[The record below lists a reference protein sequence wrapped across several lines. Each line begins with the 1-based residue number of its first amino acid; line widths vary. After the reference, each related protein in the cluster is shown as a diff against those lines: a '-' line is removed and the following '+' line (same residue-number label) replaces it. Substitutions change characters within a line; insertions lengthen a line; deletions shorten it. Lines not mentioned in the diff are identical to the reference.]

1 MANVTAGSGGGGR
14 GDRRRRPGSLPAG
27 WRVERNQG
35 GAGPLFSNSG
45 PAAPPPAP
53 GVERLV
59 RVQSVTAPAL
69 VLGSTQP
76 ASAVRP
82 GAADEVDVVRRRSG
96 GGAVLLRPG
105 ETVWVDVVVPARDP
119 LWSDDVAR
127 AFWWLGEVWASAIG
141 LDPATAVHRGPMVR
155 TRWSAAVCFAGLGP
169 GEVVAAGGA
178 GAGKVVGI
186 AARRSRERALFQCA
200 VPLVWDAPAY
210 VDLLALPPEAV
221 GDLAGAAAPMRDL
234 DEDEVVDRFLSA
246 LP

>member
-1 MANVTAGSGGGGR
+1 MANVTTGSGGGGR

-35 GAGPLFSNSG
+35 GAGSLFSDSG
-45 PAAPPPAP
+45 PAAPRVVA
-53 GVERLV
+53 ERLV
-59 RVQSVTAPAL
+59 RVQTVTAPAL

-82 GAADEVDVVRRRSG
+82 GTSGEVDVVRRRSG
-96 GGAVLLRPG
+96 GGAVLLRPS
-105 ETVWVDVVVPARDP
+105 ETVWVDVVVPAGDP

-127 AFWWLGEVWASAIG
+127 AFWWLGEVWAAALG
-141 LDPATAVHRGPMVR
+141 LDPAAAVHRGPMVR
-155 TRWSAAVCFAGLGP
+155 TPWSAVVCFAGLGP
-169 GEVVAAGGA
+169 GEVVATGG
-178 GAGKVVGI
+178 GKVVGI

-200 VPLVWDAPAY
+200 VPLVWDAAAY

-221 GDLAGAAAPMRDL
+221 GELAGVAAPVRDL
-234 DEDEVVDRFLSA
+234 DEGEVVDRFLSA